1 MVLMGMA
8 LHPCTRWAL
17 WKKHLREPWR
27 SEDMLEMLLML
38 LMMMIMLL
46 MLRMMIILWRH
57 HHQSLR
63 SKMLILCLHL
73 VQGDGVWVETLG
85 WKLRI
90 LIAVEPFFDTLID
103 RPALYQ
109 WKSI

>member
-1 MVLMGMA
+1 
-8 LHPCTRWAL
+8 
-17 WKKHLREPWR
+17 
-27 SEDMLEMLLML
+27 
-38 LMMMIMLL
+38 
-46 MLRMMIILWRH
+46 
-57 HHQSLR
+57 
-63 SKMLILCLHL
+63 MLILCLHL

-103 RPALYQ
+103 RPTLYE